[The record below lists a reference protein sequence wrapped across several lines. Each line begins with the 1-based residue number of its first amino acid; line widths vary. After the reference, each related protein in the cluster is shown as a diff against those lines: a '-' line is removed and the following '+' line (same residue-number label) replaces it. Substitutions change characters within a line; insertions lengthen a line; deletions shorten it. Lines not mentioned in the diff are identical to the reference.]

1 MDLLNSAIEG
11 FFEAFVYW
19 SVSLLALI
27 WSYCWNGQ
35 LDFSPLCVF
44 KCLLALVAFLLLCVT
59 PVLDMELLSKRP
71 VGHTS
76 RHWKAKAVAARA
88 NYLWK
93 AELFKREP
101 VRKGPQVQVEL
112 VHILGKKPSD
122 KSHKISLNSKWG
134 GVWVQRCWWLWGP
147 EATVAWGKVQT
158 RSDHGSEAYRRVPR
172 PPRPPPTYQRTS
184 RTRQL

>member
-59 PVLDMELLSKRP
+59 PGPDMELLSKRP

-93 AELFKREP
+93 AEPLQTGT
-101 VRKGPQVQVEL
+101 GPEGTSSPGRVGS
-112 VHILGKKPSD
+112 HPGKKSSGPVTRDISELKVRGCLGAEVLVAVGPWGDCCMRQSSD
-122 KSHKISLNSKWG
+122 
-134 GVWVQRCWWLWGP
+134 
-147 EATVAWGKVQT
+147 
-158 RSDHGSEAYRRVPR
+158 
-172 PPRPPPTYQRTS
+172 
-184 RTRQL
+184 